1 MKVLRIISRVLLW
14 ILTVLYPFIIY
25 LALSSNAP
33 ICALAALGMI
43 LLLRILTDG
52 GTGRTDNIILT
63 VLGITV
69 LILFRLREDPVYLML
84 YPTLVSY
91 GFLAVFGISL
101 TGEKSAVEK
110 IASLSVKK
118 EEITDDFR
126 QYCRR
131 VTAVWCIF
139 MFLNGTAALCLA
151 FLADREIWMIYTGF
165 ISYILMGLMF
175 AGEYLIRI
183 HVRKGTSNDTEKI

>member
-1 MKVLRIISRVLLW
+1 MKILRIISRVLLW
-14 ILTVLYPFIIY
+14 ILTVLYPFIIW
-25 LALSSNAP
+25 LALGSNAP
-33 ICALAALGMI
+33 ICAIAALGII
-43 LLLRILTDG
+43 LLLRILTG
-52 GTGRTDNIILT
+52 GSTGRTGNIILT
-63 VLGITV
+63 ILGITV
-69 LILFRLREDPVYLML
+69 LILFRMKDNPVYLML

-91 GFLAVFGISL
+91 GFLALFSFSL

-118 EEITDDFR
+118 EEITDSFKL
-126 QYCRR
+126 YCRR
-131 VTAVWCIF
+131 VTIAWCIF

-151 FLADREIWMIYTGF
+151 FLAEREIWMIYTGF

-183 HVRKGTSNDTEKI
+183 HVRKGNTNDTEKI